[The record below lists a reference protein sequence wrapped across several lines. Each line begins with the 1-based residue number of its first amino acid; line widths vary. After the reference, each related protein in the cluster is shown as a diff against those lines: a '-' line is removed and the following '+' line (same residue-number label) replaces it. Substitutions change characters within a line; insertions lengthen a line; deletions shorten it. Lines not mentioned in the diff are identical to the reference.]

1 MLSSWTFWS
10 SDVSGA
16 CCAGPH
22 ALVGSNLIA
31 WPPRR
36 GLIGSHWPFQFGY
49 FASSAAR
56 APPIDSISAMAN
68 ANAPV
73 ELWYDIHVLPC
84 VVACLIA
91 IDATFVQLRTRYTAG
106 AAQGTQL
113 VSFTCRESGSTVS
126 ASLTKAHECGSL
138 IGKD

>member
-1 MLSSWTFWS
+1 MLSSWTFWY

-84 VVACLIA
+84 AVACLIA
-91 IDATFVQLRTRYTAG
+91 IDGQSVQRRPRSMD
-106 AAQGTQL
+106 AAAKG
-113 VSFTCRESGSTVS
+113 
-126 ASLTKAHECGSL
+126 ASLGS
-138 IGKD
+138 